1 MMNIQINNEAIC
13 LPDGAHTISS
23 LLEFRNIPENGTA
36 VALNGKLVPRNKW
49 QATYLQEGDV
59 LTIISAAFGG

>member
-1 MMNIQINNEAIC
+1 MNIQINNEPIC
-13 LPDGAHTISS
+13 LPDGAHTICS

-36 VALNGKLVPRNKW
+36 VALNGKLAPRSKW
-49 QATYLQEGDV
+49 QATHLQEGDV